1 MPTFPALV
9 PRALGALL
17 VGALQLTP
25 MTGSTQ
31 PPAPPPAQPPAR
43 GAVPAGDAER
53 PCTGMARVIA
63 LVVRRA
69 DGTPVTDAEVTAR
82 DGERVL
88 ARLTQASLA
97 DGNYL
102 VFTEERAPELRGGRG
117 TVRLTVRWRGAV
129 RHVRWTLGPDAAG
142 CHTVLLRGPQA
153 VRFP

>member
-1 MPTFPALV
+1 MPTFPILV
-9 PRALGALL
+9 PRALRAAPRVLRALL

-31 PPAPPPAQPPAR
+31 PPTRGSAAPPA
-43 GAVPAGDAER
+43 GAR

-88 ARLTQASLA
+88 ARLTQTSLP

-102 VFTEERAPELRGGRG
+102 VFTDERPPELRGGRG
-117 TVRLTVRWRGAV
+117 TVRLTVRWNGAT

-142 CHTVLLRGPQA
+142 CHVVLLRGPQV